1 VSFLSGNTLEV
12 LREDSEFTLFRG
24 HRLSDSLPVLALT
37 PRYGYESMTTLRR
50 MENEFAIAGELDS
63 AWAARPLE
71 LLRRSENATL
81 ILEDPGGY
89 LLDSRL
95 GTAFET
101 TVFLRIAVSLAE
113 ALRKIHFRGLIHKDI
128 KPANLFVDEAN
139 VVRVTGFGIASRL
152 SRERQALAPAEFVG
166 GTFAYMAPEQTGR
179 MNRSVDARS
188 DLYSMGVTL
197 YQMLTG
203 SLPFMAADPMGWIHC
218 HIARQPERPEE
229 RVKGIPKTVADIV
242 LKLLAKNAEDRY
254 QSAAGVLADLKR
266 CQASWESRQGIDL
279 FSLGESDGLDRLL
292 IPEKLYGRETDINAL
307 LEAFGRVVHGGS
319 MELVLVSGYSG
330 VGKSSVVNELHKTIV
345 SRRGLFAW
353 GKFDQYKRDI
363 PYATLA
369 QSLQGLVGQILGQ
382 NDEVLTGWRN
392 RLQDALGQNAQL
404 VINLVPQI
412 ELVIGRQPE
421 LQDLSPQDAQTRF
434 QAVIRRF
441 IDVFAQPKHPLVLF
455 LDDLQ
460 WIDPATL
467 DLLKHLTTHAEV
479 RNLLLV
485 GAYRDN
491 EVGSTHPLTRTLA
504 EISKAKA
511 AVCHIS
517 LANLI
522 LGDVTRL
529 VADALRCR
537 PDHARSLAQ
546 LVHAKTGGNPF
557 FVIQFISSLEQE
569 GLLAFATGKAIW
581 SWNVEEIVAKGFTE
595 NVVDLMVTKLRR
607 LPINVQNALKQ
618 LACMGNSARIATLT
632 AVYGETREVLYTALW
647 EAVRLEFVSC
657 HDDTY
662 SFIHDRIQEA
672 AYLLIPESERV
683 PIHLRIGRV
692 LAQSLTAE
700 DADEQIF
707 DVVSHLDVALN
718 LIESPSE
725 RQKVAGYNLIAGR
738 RAKASTAYAAA
749 LKYFKAGSASLLSVE
764 TWDYCYR
771 LHFDLELNRAECEF
785 LTGDLETASIR
796 LSKLAGR
803 AENVMDRAA
812 TTRLRMTLYT
822 TLDRTDLAV
831 AVGLEFLRHV
841 GVEWSP
847 HPADGEVSRELA
859 RTWELLGAREI
870 EELIDLPIMED
881 PELLAAVDVLAEFLA
896 PASFT
901 DNNLF
906 YLAVLRITNLSM
918 EHGNCDASACAYALL
933 NVVLGRSCDYQAV
946 LRFGQLG
953 CDLVDELGLDRFK
966 ARVYTFFGTFVLPWT
981 AHFPRSRAILKRA
994 IDAATAVGDLTYI
1007 AYSLRS
1013 VVANMMVSGD
1023 PLSDVQLEADK
1034 ALTFMREAKFGL
1046 AADSLVAQLILVDT
1060 LRGQTLSRG
1069 LILESDKDEL
1079 GFEQRLNKGG
1089 SRLTVA
1095 AARYQIYKLQGY
1107 FFTGNIMAA
1116 VVAATKARDLVWST
1130 LQFLEIVD
1138 YHYYSA
1144 LALAAAARSAPA
1156 EGLQSNLD
1164 EIDTHRRQIERWAK
1178 GCAVNHVHR
1187 EALIAAEIASLAGR
1201 DSDAMRLY
1209 EEAIQSARENGFIQN
1224 EGVASEL
1231 AAIFYQARGAWT
1243 AARSHR
1249 RHAYA
1254 CYERWGAVAKV
1265 RQLEA
1270 LDPSLIEGHQI
1281 GAAGPGPKLE
1291 HLDLAAMIKTSQ
1303 AVSEEIVLE
1312 RLIERLMVIAVE
1324 HAGADRGLL
1333 ILSDENDVRIEAEA
1347 RIEGGSVH
1355 VDLRRSRVSSTEI
1368 CEPILR
1374 YVLRTQESIVLDD
1387 ASAVGPFAED
1397 DYIRWNRIRSLKCL
1411 PLVKQSRLVGTLYL
1425 ENRLATHV
1433 FTPERIALLRTLAS
1447 QAAISLEN
1455 ARLYSDLKSA
1465 EARLQASH
1473 DEMQMLVSLIENSS
1487 DFIGYIPTSSRD
1499 CYINAGGR
1507 RMVGIELD
1515 ADISEVQISDLRPA
1529 GEDQR
1534 YSEEILPTLI
1544 RDGRWIGERNLRHF
1558 KTNASIPVLQNLFY
1572 IVDKYTGERK
1582 GIATICKEITEQR
1595 QAAEALRRAQADLEK
1610 VAQRTTMGEF
1620 AASIAHELNQP
1631 LMSIV
1636 TSAETCLIR
1645 LDRDPPEIEKA
1656 RVAAERVV
1664 RDGHRASDVI
1674 KTVRVLLKK
1683 TAPDIGE
1690 FEANQAIRDVLDL
1703 ARPKIDKEGISLDL
1717 NLVGSAPV
1725 IGDRGQFQQVVLN
1738 LVANG
1743 MEAMLEV
1750 KDRIRLLYIGTRQT
1764 EEGFVTISV
1773 ADSGV
1778 GVDPVKLDQIYD
1790 AFFSTKPEGMGMGL
1804 AICRSIVE
1812 MHGGR
1817 LWATPRVPHGI
1828 TFSFTV
1834 PTAAALNQ

>member
-1 VSFLSGNTLEV
+1 MSVLSGNTFEV
-12 LREDSEFTLFRG
+12 LREDNEFTLLRG
-24 HRLSDSLPVLALT
+24 HRLSDSHPVLALT
-37 PRYGYESMTTLRR
+37 PRYGSGSMTALRR

-71 LLRRSENATL
+71 LLRCNENAAL
-81 ILEDPGGY
+81 ILEDPGGCP
-89 LLDSRL
+89 LDSRL
-95 GTAFET
+95 GSAFEM

-113 ALRKIHFRGLIHKDI
+113 ALRQIHFRGLIHKDI

-152 SRERQALAPAEFVG
+152 SRERQALAPPEFIG

-179 MNRSVDARS
+179 MNRSVDSRS

-203 SLPFMAADPMGWIHC
+203 MLPFSAADPMGWIHC
-218 HIARQPERPEE
+218 HIARQPDRPEE
-229 RVKGIPKTVADIV
+229 RIKGIPKTVADII

-266 CQASWESRQGIDL
+266 CQASWESRQHIDL
-279 FSLGESDGLDRLL
+279 FSLGESDGLNRLL
-292 IPEKLYGRETDINAL
+292 IPEKLYGRESDIKAL
-307 LEAFGRVVHGGS
+307 LEAFDRVVHVGS
-319 MELVLVSGYSG
+319 MELALVSGYSG
-330 VGKSSVVNELHKTIV
+330 VGKSSVVNELHKAIV
-345 SRRGLFAW
+345 SNRGLFAW

-392 RLQDALGQNAQL
+392 RLRDALGQNAQL
-404 VINLVPQI
+404 IINLVPQI
-412 ELVIGRQPE
+412 ELVLGKQPE
-421 LQDLSPQDAQTRF
+421 VQDLSPQDAQTRF
-434 QAVIRRF
+434 QAVFCRF
-441 IDVFAQPKHPLVLF
+441 IGVFAQPEHPLALF

-467 DLLKHLTTHAEV
+467 DLLKHLIIHAEV
-479 RNLLLV
+479 RNLLLL

-491 EVGSTHPLTRTLA
+491 EVGSTHPLTQTLA
-504 EISKAKA
+504 DITKAKA
-511 AVCHIS
+511 PVRHIP
-517 LANLI
+517 LANLV

-537 PDHARSLAQ
+537 LDHARSLAQ

-569 GLLAFATGKAIW
+569 GLLAFAAGKANW

-595 NVVDLMVTKLRR
+595 NVVDLMATKLRR

-618 LACMGNSARIATLT
+618 LACMGNSAHIATLT
-632 AVYGETREVLYTALW
+632 AVYGETREVLNTALW
-647 EAVRLEFVSC
+647 QAVRLEFVSC

-683 PIHLRIGRV
+683 PIHLRVGRV
-692 LAQSLTAE
+692 LAQSLPAE
-700 DADEQIF
+700 EVDEKIF
-707 DVVSHLDVALN
+707 DVVNQFNLALS

-749 LKYFKAGSASLLSVE
+749 LKYFVAGSASLLSVE

-796 LSKLAGR
+796 LSKLDGR

-812 TTRLRMTLYT
+812 ATRLRMTLFT

-831 AVGLEFLRHV
+831 AVGLAFLRLV
-841 GVEWSP
+841 GIEWSP
-847 HPADGEVSRELA
+847 HPPDGEVSRELA
-859 RTWELLGAREI
+859 RTWQLLGEREI
-870 EELIDLPIMED
+870 EQLIDLPIMED
-881 PELLAAVDVLAEFLA
+881 PELLAAVNVLAEFLA

-933 NVVLGRSCDYQAV
+933 NVVLGLSGDYKAI

-966 ARVYTFFGTFVLPWT
+966 AKVYTFFGTFVLPWT
-981 AHFPRSRAILKRA
+981 AHFPQSRAILKRA

-1013 VVANMMVSGD
+1013 VVANMMVSGE
-1023 PLSDVQLEADK
+1023 PLSDVQREADR
-1034 ALTFMREAKFGL
+1034 ALLFLREAKFGL

-1060 LRGQTLSRG
+1060 LRGQSVGRG

-1079 GFEQRLNKGG
+1079 GFEQRLSNGG

-1095 AARYQIYKLQGY
+1095 AARYHIYKLQGH
-1107 FFTGNIMAA
+1107 FFTRNITAA
-1116 VVAATKARDLVWST
+1116 IVTATKARDLVWST

-1144 LALAAAARSAPA
+1144 LVLAAAARSASA
-1156 EGLQSNLD
+1156 EGLRANLD
-1164 EIDTHRRQIERWAK
+1164 EIDAHRRQIERWAR
-1178 GCAVNHVHR
+1178 GCAANHVHR
-1187 EALIAAEIASLAGR
+1187 EALIAAEIASLTGR
-1201 DSDAMRLY
+1201 DSEAMRLY
-1209 EEAIQSARENGFIQN
+1209 EKAIQSARENGFIQN

-1231 AAIFYQARGAWT
+1231 AAIFYQGRGAVT
-1243 AARSHR
+1243 AARGHL
-1249 RHAYA
+1249 RHAHT
-1254 CYERWGAVAKV
+1254 CYERWGASAKV

-1270 LDPSLIEGHQI
+1270 LDPSLLEGRQM
-1281 GAAGPGPKLE
+1281 GAAQPGPALE
-1291 HLDLAAMIKTSQ
+1291 NLDLAAMIKTSQ
-1303 AVSEEIVLE
+1303 AVSEEIILD
-1312 RLIERLMVIAVE
+1312 RLIERLMVISVE

-1333 ILSDENDVRIEAEA
+1333 ILSEENDVRIEAEA
-1347 RIEGGSVH
+1347 RFEGGSVQ
-1355 VDLRRSRVSSTEI
+1355 VYLRRSRVSSTEL

-1387 ASAVGPFAED
+1387 ASAAGPFAED
-1397 DYIRWNRIRSLKCL
+1397 EYIRWNRIRSLNCL
-1411 PLVKQSRLVGTLYL
+1411 PLMKQARLVGTLYL

-1455 ARLYSDLKSA
+1455 ARLYSDLKST

-1473 DEMQMLVSLIENSS
+1473 DEMQMLVALIENSS
-1487 DFIGYIPTSSRD
+1487 DFIGYIPTKGRD
-1499 CYINAGGR
+1499 GYINAGGR

-1529 GEDQR
+1529 EEDQR

-1544 RDGRWIGERNLRHF
+1544 RDGRWVGERNLRHF

-1572 IVDKYTGERK
+1572 IVDKDTNERK
-1582 GIATICKEITEQR
+1582 GIATICKEITDQR
-1595 QAAEALRRAQADLEK
+1595 QAAEALQRAQADLEK
-1610 VAQRTTMGEF
+1610 VARRTTMGEF

-1645 LDRDPPEIEKA
+1645 LDRHPPEIEKA

-1664 RDGHRASDVI
+1664 RDGHRASEVI
-1674 KTVRVLLKK
+1674 KTVRALLKK
-1683 TAPDIGE
+1683 AAPDIGE

-1703 ARPKIDKEGISLDL
+1703 ARPKIDKEGISLVL
-1717 NLVGSAPV
+1717 SLAGPATV

-1743 MEAMLEV
+1743 MESMLEV
-1750 KDRIRLLYIGTRQT
+1750 KERVRLLCIDTR
-1764 EEGFVTISV
+1764 EAENGFVTISV

-1778 GVDPVKLDQIYD
+1778 GVDPAKRDQIYD
-1790 AFFSTKPEGMGMGL
+1790 TFFSTKPEGMGMGL

-1817 LWATPRVPHGI
+1817 LWVTPRAPHGS

-1834 PTAAALNQ
+1834 PTAVALD